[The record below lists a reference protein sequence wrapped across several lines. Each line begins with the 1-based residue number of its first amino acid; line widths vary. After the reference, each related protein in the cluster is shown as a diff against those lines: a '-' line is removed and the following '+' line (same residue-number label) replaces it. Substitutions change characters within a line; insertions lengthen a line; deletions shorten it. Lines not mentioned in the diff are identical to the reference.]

1 MANILAIDD
10 EIPILELIK
19 NGLQKDGHTV
29 STYPSVSQIPLEYL
43 NRYDLI
49 MLDIMMPDTD
59 GFTFCK
65 KIRSLVDC
73 PILFLTAKTLENDIT
88 FGLGIGADDYLT
100 KPFRIAELRAR
111 VNAHLRRETREKHST
126 IVFEHIK
133 VDLSA
138 KEIRV
143 DDCPVPFTKSE
154 YLICEYLANN
164 KGQVFSKE
172 QIYEAVFSI
181 DGDSDNSTISTHI
194 KNVRAKFNKMG
205 GTANHYSLGD
215 RLQMGTKIATLRT
228 AFIKYL
234 VMLIGSLALSVITP
248 FLIFT
253 IFASLGIVNYANQ
266 SEEFVKTI
274 APVLASTPDL
284 ADVTEN
290 MPPGCDYLLLDK
302 SYTILET
309 SLKNDDVKS
318 ALRYATDG
326 VNTANNG
333 KQFLLITRDK
343 ELIVLQYY
351 IGSRFINPWLN
362 KYFPSPEMIL
372 YSLIALNCVFVCIL
386 LTIRF
391 SRRLQKQLVPIMNAT
406 EEISSQNLDFEIGH
420 SNIKEFE
427 DVLLSFSKMRDD
439 LKMSLEKQWHAE
451 QLQREQIAALAHDLK
466 TPLTVIQGNIDLINE
481 TELDDEQRLYADYI
495 TESSSQIS
503 IYIKTLIDISRTV
516 AGYQLH
522 LEEIDISGYM
532 GQIEAQANSLCFAK
546 GICLH
551 MEKEVDLGIFKTDK
565 LLLERAI
572 MNVISNAVDYSPPLG
587 TIYVTT
593 QKVDHFLHI
602 SITDEGTGFTSEA
615 IHHAQEQ
622 FFMGDKSR
630 TSNMHFGMGLYITNS
645 IIKQHDGQLILSN
658 SKKTGGAQV
667 IIKIPY

>member
-1 MANILAIDD
+1 
-10 EIPILELIK
+10 
-19 NGLQKDGHTV
+19 
-29 STYPSVSQIPLEYL
+29 
-43 NRYDLI
+43 
-49 MLDIMMPDTD
+49 
-59 GFTFCK
+59 
-65 KIRSLVDC
+65 
-73 PILFLTAKTLENDIT
+73 
-88 FGLGIGADDYLT
+88 
-100 KPFRIAELRAR
+100 
-111 VNAHLRRETREKHST
+111 
-126 IVFEHIK
+126 
-133 VDLSA
+133 
-138 KEIRV
+138 
-143 DDCPVPFTKSE
+143 
-154 YLICEYLANN
+154 
-164 KGQVFSKE
+164 
-172 QIYEAVFSI
+172 
-181 DGDSDNSTISTHI
+181 
-194 KNVRAKFNKMG
+194 
-205 GTANHYSLGD
+205 
-215 RLQMGTKIATLRT
+215 
-228 AFIKYL
+228 
-234 VMLIGSLALSVITP
+234 
-248 FLIFT
+248 
-253 IFASLGIVNYANQ
+253 
-266 SEEFVKTI
+266 
-274 APVLASTPDL
+274 
-284 ADVTEN
+284 
-290 MPPGCDYLLLDK
+290 
-302 SYTILET
+302 
-309 SLKNDDVKS
+309 
-318 ALRYATDG
+318 
-326 VNTANNG
+326 
-333 KQFLLITRDK
+333 
-343 ELIVLQYY
+343 
-351 IGSRFINPWLN
+351 
-362 KYFPSPEMIL
+362 
-372 YSLIALNCVFVCIL
+372 
-386 LTIRF
+386 
-391 SRRLQKQLVPIMNAT
+391 MNAT

-532 GQIEAQANSLCFAK
+532 GQIEAQANSLCLAK